1 MSQNIDKLFNY
12 KNKIV
17 LITGSNGQVGK
28 SLVKLF
34 LDLGSIVY
42 GLDIASN
49 QIKEKNFFYKKVDIS
64 NTKKIEVYLKYIV
77 KKNKKID
84 IIINNAGYS
93 VFSKFYKRSEK
104 EFNNTINVNLK
115 GPINIINSYYKIH
128 KSKKLKNCNIV
139 NIGSI
144 YGSLSPDFR
153 IYGKNDN
160 FNSEIY
166 GATKAGVI
174 QLTKYYSVI
183 LSKHN
188 ININCLSPGGIFN
201 DDKPQERNFV
211 KKYSSRIPKNRMAK
225 IDDIYT
231 GILFLTSDKSNYV
244 SGQNLMIDGGL
255 SSW

>member
-183 LSKHN
+183 LTKHN

>member
-49 QIKEKNFFYKKVDIS
+49 QIKKKNFFYKKVDIS

>member
-128 KSKKLKNCNIV
+128 KPKKLKNCNIV

>member
-1 MSQNIDKLFNY
+1 MNQNINKLFNY
-12 KNKIV
+12 KKKIV

-28 SLVKLF
+28 SLVRLF

-42 GLDIASN
+42 GLDISSN
-49 QIKEKNFFYKKVDIS
+49 TIKEKNFFYKKIDIS
-64 NTKKIEVYLKYIV
+64 NKKKIEAYFKDIV
-77 KKNKKID
+77 KKNKKVD

-93 VFSKFYKRSEK
+93 VYSKFNKRTEK
-104 EFNNTINVNLK
+104 ELNKTINVNLK
-115 GPINIINSYYKIH
+115 GPINIINSYFKIH
-128 KSKKLKNCNIV
+128 KSNKLKSCNIV

-153 IYGKNDN
+153 VYGKNDN

-201 DDKPQERNFV
+201 DDKPQEKKFI
-211 KKYSSRIPKNRMAK
+211 KKYSSRVPKNRMAK
-225 IDDIYT
+225 TEDIYT

-244 SGQNLMIDGGL
+244 SGQNLLIDGGL